1 MDNPMHYS
9 EDTTMRQDDRV
20 TSVTFTLPA
29 GHKWTSVEAA
39 MKEAHDREYELR
51 MAFFWECQRLQAEVE
66 RLRQEVENA
75 DRESM
80 SDEYDL
86 NNQTCIINELLTHK
100 EQMQGKIDR
109 LTKAGDLLA
118 FHYIS
123 LGRKFFP
130 DDPLPS
136 SITNWNAAKEGKPS
150 V

>member
-1 MDNPMHYS
+1 MTCNRYHLWAALDVHAFS
-9 EDTTMRQDDRV
+9 KAEAVLRFSAEEDGMWVQWQDY
-20 TSVTFTLPA
+20 A
-29 GHKWTSVEAA
+29 
-39 MKEAHDREYELR
+39 
-51 MAFFWECQRLQAEVE
+51 RLKAEVE

-86 NNQTCIINELLTHK
+86 NNQTGIINELLTHK

-109 LTKAGDLLA
+109 LTKAGDLLV

-136 SITNWNAAKEGKPS
+136 SITNWNAAKEGKQP
-150 V
+150 

>member
-1 MDNPMHYS
+1 MSEHDNDTCPHLVRARLLEAENRLLKADVGELADALKLAS
-9 EDTTMRQDDRV
+9 EVGIKIADEV
-20 TSVTFTLPA
+20 T
-29 GHKWTSVEAA
+29 
-39 MKEAHDREYELR
+39 
-51 MAFFWECQRLQAEVE
+51 RLKAEIE

-86 NNQTCIINELLTHK
+86 NNQTGIINELLTHK

-136 SITNWNAAKEGKPS
+136 SITNWNAAKEGKQP
-150 V
+150 